1 MSPGHAPLL
10 DVDGLNVEFRTQ
22 GGTINAVSGVGFR
35 VAPGETL
42 AIVGESGSGKS
53 CCVLSILGLIPAPPG
68 EVTAGR
74 IRFRDTDLLGMPE
87 RELRAIRGSRIAM
100 IFQDPLSSLNPLLT
114 VGTQIAEVLETHLGA
129 DRATARKKSI
139 ELLRLV
145 GIDAPEQRLNSYPHQ
160 LSGGMRQRVMIAIGL
175 ACDPELL
182 IADEPTTALDVTI
195 QAQIIDLVKRLRKKN
210 AMSIVWITHDL
221 GVVAGLADRV
231 MVMYAGRVVEEA
243 TVDALFATPLH
254 PYTAGLLRSL
264 PRVDAD
270 HGDELPAIGGMPPD
284 LAQLPEGCAF
294 AARCSRTTE
303 RCRRERPRLE
313 ARAAGHSVACWNA
326 PPSNGTRQAG
336 TSDR

>member
-1 MSPGHAPLL
+1 MNAGHAPLL
-10 DVDGLNVEFRTQ
+10 NVEGLNVEFRTQ
-22 GGTINAVSGVGFR
+22 GGTINAVSGVSFR

-68 EVTAGR
+68 EVTARR

-129 DRATARKKSI
+129 DRAAARKKSI

-145 GIDAPEQRLNSYPHQ
+145 GIDAAEQRLNSYPHQ

-243 TVDALFATPLH
+243 TVDALFAAPLH

-284 LAQLPEGCAF
+284 LARLPEGCAF

-313 ARAAGHSVACWNA
+313 AHAVGHSVACWNA

-336 TSDR
+336 TSGR

>member
-1 MSPGHAPLL
+1 MSPGPAPLL

-68 EVTAGR
+68 EVTARR

-145 GIDAPEQRLNSYPHQ
+145 GIDAAEQRLNSYPHQ

-243 TVDALFATPLH
+243 TVDALFAAPLH

-284 LAQLPEGCAF
+284 LARLPEGCAF
-294 AARCSRTTE
+294 AARCSRTTA

-313 ARAAGHSVACWNA
+313 AHAAGHSVACWNA

-336 TSDR
+336 ASGR

>member
-1 MSPGHAPLL
+1 MNAGHVPLL
-10 DVDGLNVEFRTQ
+10 DVEGLNVEFRTQ
-22 GGTINAVSGVGFR
+22 GGTVNAVSGVSFR

-68 EVTAGR
+68 KVTAER

-129 DRATARKKSI
+129 DRAAARKKSI

-145 GIDAPEQRLNSYPHQ
+145 GIDAAEQRLNCYPHQ

-243 TVDALFATPLH
+243 TVDALFAAPLH

-284 LAQLPEGCAF
+284 LARLPEGCAF

-326 PPSNGTRQAG
+326 PPSNGPRQAG
-336 TSDR
+336 ASGR

>member
-1 MSPGHAPLL
+1 MSAGPVPLL
-10 DVDGLNVEFRTQ
+10 DVEGLNVEFRTQ
-22 GGTINAVSGVGFR
+22 GGTVDAVSGVSFR

-53 CCVLSILGLIPAPPG
+53 CCVLSLLGLIPAPPG
-68 EVTAGR
+68 KVTAGR

-87 RELRAIRGSRIAM
+87 RQLRAIRGNRIAM

-114 VGTQIAEVLETHLGA
+114 IGTQIAEVLETHFGA
-129 DRATARKKSI
+129 GRSTARKKSI

-145 GIDAPEQRLNSYPHQ
+145 GIHAPEQRLNSYPHQ

-195 QAQIIDLVKRLRKKN
+195 QAQIIDLVKRLRQEN
-210 AMSIVWITHDL
+210 SMSIVWITHDL

-254 PYTAGLLRSL
+254 PYTVGLLRSL
-264 PRVDAD
+264 PRLDTD
-270 HGDELPAIGGMPPD
+270 HGDDLPAIGGLPPD
-284 LAQLPEGCAF
+284 LTRLPQGCAF
-294 AARCSRTTE
+294 AARCDRATD
-303 RCRRERPRLE
+303 RCHRERPRLE
-313 ARAAGHSVACWNA
+313 AHVEGHRVACWNV
-326 PPSNGTRQAG
+326 PPSRGPRQAG
-336 TSDR
+336 ASDR